1 MTTFDDL
8 PPSDDDELEDWF
20 DAPAEEEVPEDEF
33 ERLREASA
41 RSSDVHEDMDI
52 TESDEGGSFLGQ
64 FTPAQRFILA
74 ALFFVNV
81 IVGGCIVLVLAG
93 YLIACW
99 VRWPEDN
106 K

>member
-20 DAPAEEEVPEDEF
+20 NAPAEEEVPVDEID
-33 ERLREASA
+33 RLREASA
-41 RSSDVHEDMDI
+41 RSSDMHEDMDM
-52 TESDEGGSFLGQ
+52 TEPDEGGSFLGQ

-93 YLIACW
+93 VIL
-99 VRWPEDN
+99 
-106 K
+106 